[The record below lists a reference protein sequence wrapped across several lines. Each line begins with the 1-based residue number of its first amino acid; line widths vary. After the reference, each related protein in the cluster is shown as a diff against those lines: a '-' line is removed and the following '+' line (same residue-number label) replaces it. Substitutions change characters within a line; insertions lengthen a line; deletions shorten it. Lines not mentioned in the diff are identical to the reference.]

1 MYLDM
6 DATIL
11 ATGQYARNAVLIGTG
26 LVASLDFDFPE
37 TGNLES
43 GVGIL
48 IFLSVVLAPAT
59 VLVELYWMKK
69 VPSSIP
75 SLLLPANIVLLV
87 TIFCAKC
94 WNAVMA
100 TQILIK
106 VLVPLPDPESA
117 HATFWL
123 HESVFNGIAKIFFVE
138 GAFAGFLILLGILFF
153 SRILAAS
160 LFAGSLVSSF
170 VLGYMVFQQD
180 HLYLNSGYA
189 GFNPAL
195 CAAGIFYYLVPSWK
209 LTGLAFFGIVASVI
223 AQGAV
228 DVLLGIL

>member
-1 MYLDM
+1 MYLPFFIICSL
-6 DATIL
+6 TIPL
-11 ATGQYARNAVLIGTG
+11 NDL
-26 LVASLDFDFPE
+26 SL
-37 TGNLES
+37 S
-43 GVGIL
+43 RS
-48 IFLSVVLAPAT
+48 LSYTLHN
-59 VLVELYWMKK
+59 
-69 VPSSIP
+69 
-75 SLLLPANIVLLV
+75 LLLFRVPLLLV

-106 VLVPLPDPESA
+106 VPVPLPDPESA

-123 HESVFNGIAKIFFVE
+123 HESVFNGIAKIFFIE

-180 HLYLNSGYA
+180 HLYLDSGYA